1 MNKILFPSFNLE
13 FNLSPIAIEIGNFQ
27 IYWYAIFIVSGII
40 LSLILMYFSNKKYN
54 IEYEDLL
61 EILIFVLVFGI
72 IGARV
77 FYVIFNFDYYLKN
90 VSQIINIKN
99 GGLAIFGGIIAGFI
113 TVYVLCKKKQINIF
127 DFCDYIV
134 PYLVLTQGIGRLGN
148 FFNVE
153 AYGKETTNIFRMGIE
168 TYTGYQEVHPCFL
181 YEMIGCFIIFV
192 FLKLIQKKQ
201 KYKGEILSW
210 YLILYGIIR
219 FCIESLRADSLMFF
233 NIKISMLISLMIIVL
248 GLLIYIK
255 DKFCRKKQKSVV

>member
-1 MNKILFPSFNLE
+1 MNRILFPGLNLE

-40 LSLILMYFSNKKYN
+40 LSLILMYFSKNKYN

-72 IGARV
+72 IGARI
-77 FYVIFNFDYYLKN
+77 FYVFFNLDYYLKN
-90 VSQIINIKN
+90 ISQIINIKN

-113 TVYVLCKKKQINIF
+113 TTYILCKKKGIHIF

-134 PYLVLTQGIGRLGN
+134 PYLALTQGIGRLGN

-153 AYGKETTNIFRMGIE
+153 AYGRETTSIFRMGIE
-168 TYTGYQEVHPCFL
+168 IYTGYKEVHPCFL
-181 YEMIGCFIIFV
+181 YEMISCFIIFV

-201 KYKGEILSW
+201 RYKGEILSL

-233 NIKISMLISLMIIVL
+233 NIKISMIISLIIIAL

-255 DKFCRKKQKSVV
+255 DKFCRKRQKSVV

>member
-40 LSLILMYFSNKKYN
+40 LSLVLMYFSKQKYG

-61 EILIFVLVFGI
+61 EILIFILIFGI

-77 FYVIFNFDYYLKN
+77 FYVFFNLDYYLKN
-90 VSQIINIKN
+90 VSQIFNIKS
-99 GGLAIFGGIIAGFI
+99 GGLAIFGGIIAGFVTTYI
-113 TVYVLCKKKQINIF
+113 LCKKKQINIF

-134 PYLVLTQGIGRLGN
+134 PYLALTQGIGRLGN
-148 FFNVE
+148 FCNVE
-153 AYGKETTNIFRMGIE
+153 AYGIETTNIFRMGIE
-168 TYTGYQEVHPCFL
+168 TYAGYREVHPCFL
-181 YEMIGCFIIFV
+181 YEMIGCFIIFII
-192 FLKLIQKKQ
+192 LKLIQKNQ

-219 FCIESLRADSLMFF
+219 FCIEWLRADSLMLF
-233 NIKISMLISLMIIVL
+233 NIKISSLISLILIVL
-248 GLLIYIK
+248 GMFIYII
-255 DKFCRKKQKSVV
+255 DKFCRKNKKNVI

>member
-99 GGLAIFGGIIAGFI
+99 GGLAIFGGIIAGAI
-113 TVYVLCKKKQINIF
+113 IIPVLSSSNI
-127 DFCDYIV
+127 
-134 PYLVLTQGIGRLGN
+134 
-148 FFNVE
+148 
-153 AYGKETTNIFRMGIE
+153 
-168 TYTGYQEVHPCFL
+168 
-181 YEMIGCFIIFV
+181 
-192 FLKLIQKKQ
+192 
-201 KYKGEILSW
+201 
-210 YLILYGIIR
+210 
-219 FCIESLRADSLMFF
+219 
-233 NIKISMLISLMIIVL
+233 
-248 GLLIYIK
+248 
-255 DKFCRKKQKSVV
+255 